1 MKCPFCGSETHRVI
15 DKRKGQGGN
24 CIRRRRECLECGRR
38 FTTYER
44 LEIGNIMVV
53 KKDGT
58 RAPFD
63 REKILKG
70 IVKAVEKRPVSADDV
85 SNMVDAIETA
95 IRVKYDRE
103 IESSEIGNLV
113 IEELQRVDKVA
124 YIRFASVYKDF
135 KDVETFEQE
144 IKKLLKK

>member
-1 MKCPFCGSETHRVI
+1 MKCPFCSSETHRVI

-24 CIRRRRECLECGRR
+24 SIRRRRECLECGRR

-70 IVKAVEKRPVSADDV
+70 IVKAVEKRPVTADEV
-85 SNMVDAIETA
+85 SDMVDAIETA

-103 IESSEIGNLV
+103 VESREIGNLV
-113 IEELQRVDKVA
+113 IEELRRVDKVA

-144 IKKLLKK
+144 IKKLLKQ